1 MIFFLILFN
10 FITIYFFDYFSKKIN
25 IYDIPD
31 KKRKKHKK
39 KISLLGGLLIFISF
53 LILYFFQL
61 FGDSLIFL
69 SLISKRDIISF
80 LFFISASFLI
90 GLYDDKYN
98 LAPNTKLF
106 LFFLNFLSLLLLN
119 PNFIINSLYF
129 DTFGYKILLYEFS
142 ILFTIFCLLL
152 FVNSFNMYD
161 GINCQSGFYSLIIF
175 SYFIIQNIYQDFLLL
190 ILIPILFFLYLNYK
204 NKSFLGNGGSYF
216 ISSFIGLIFI
226 DAYNKN
232 LINNVE
238 QIFLIMAIPGLD
250 TLRVAINRV
259 IMGKHPFRPDNNH
272 IHHLLLLRFNLF
284 YTNLILAL
292 LVVFPLFLHFA
303 NLKIQYCLFVVTF
316 TYFFILFKIKKS
328 YFSIK

>member
-39 KISLLGGLLIFISF
+39 KISLLGGLLIFVSF

-61 FGDSLIFL
+61 FDDSLIFL

-238 QIFLIMAIPGLD
+238 QIFLIMAIPGGQE
-250 TLRVAINRV
+250 INIGLPNESYGSDSLYTAFNKIEDNFV
-259 IMGKHPFRPDNNH
+259 I
-272 IHHLLLLRFNLF
+272 L
-284 YTNLILAL
+284 
-292 LVVFPLFLHFA
+292 
-303 NLKIQYCLFVVTF
+303 
-316 TYFFILFKIKKS
+316 FFILF
-328 YFSIK
+328 

>member
-1 MIFFLILFN
+1 
-10 FITIYFFDYFSKKIN
+10 
-25 IYDIPD
+25 
-31 KKRKKHKK
+31 
-39 KISLLGGLLIFISF
+39 
-53 LILYFFQL
+53 
-61 FGDSLIFL
+61 
-69 SLISKRDIISF
+69 
-80 LFFISASFLI
+80 
-90 GLYDDKYN
+90 
-98 LAPNTKLF
+98 
-106 LFFLNFLSLLLLN
+106 
-119 PNFIINSLYF
+119 
-129 DTFGYKILLYEFS
+129 
-142 ILFTIFCLLL
+142 
-152 FVNSFNMYD
+152 MYD

-190 ILIPILFFLYLNYK
+190 ILIPILFILYLNYK

-250 TLRVAINRV
+250 TLRVAIIRV

-316 TYFFILFKIKKS
+316 TYFFILFNIKKN